1 MRRFICQIA
10 PLSHHCCQLDRLLSP
25 SRRLSCSQLPNLTLA
40 MSSKPVHILFYLPH
54 IPLSSRFWTIRDV
67 RMNSSCTALQR
78 QDIFVYLTRR
88 KVVPSHSR
96 VRTSVVAAVGQV
108 AIVLL
113 VDGGS
118 TVGSAAAPA
127 LCCSYPQEPALTLP
141 VLSTGTPHDVGI
153 MQMISQIAYFCSKIK
168 TNITLTESL
177 RPKQKI
183 RIMQVKTI
191 SS

>member
-1 MRRFICQIA
+1 M
-10 PLSHHCCQLDRLLSP
+10 
-25 SRRLSCSQLPNLTLA
+25 
-40 MSSKPVHILFYLPH
+40 
-54 IPLSSRFWTIRDV
+54 
-67 RMNSSCTALQR
+67 
-78 QDIFVYLTRR
+78 
-88 KVVPSHSR
+88 VPSHSR

-118 TVGSAAAPA
+118 TVGSAAPA
-127 LCCSYPQEPALTLP
+127 LCCSHPQEPALTLP

-153 MQMISQIAYFCSKIK
+153 MQMISQIAYFCFKIK

>member
-67 RMNSSCTALQR
+67 RMNSRCTAPQR

-88 KVVPSHSR
+88 KVVPSHSW

-118 TVGSAAAPA
+118 TVGSAA
-127 LCCSYPQEPALTLP
+127 LCCSHPQEPALTLP

-153 MQMISQIAYFCSKIK
+153 MQMISQIAYFCFKIK

-183 RIMQVKTI
+183 RITQGKTI